1 MKRNAIARNLWI
13 AFFVLPGLSI
23 VVVFIVLPLFMSLF
37 NSLYEWR
44 STTRGA
50 YVAMENFRRIFA
62 QFPYQERFF
71 NALGNNVRWF
81 LVTMLV
87 QNVLG
92 LSFGYF
98 LSNGIP
104 GSKVFQRVFF
114 IPVLFSIVAVGFLWR
129 LYLNPNQGL
138 INVLL
143 RAVGLDGLARP
154 WLGEAEI
161 ATFVIIAVN
170 IWRWLG
176 FPTLVFYAA
185 INNVPSECIEAAHL
199 DGARETTV
207 FFRVILPLIVPAIT
221 IITVL
226 TMIGSLNVF
235 EQVYT
240 MAGLTGN
247 PFYATDTL
255 GTLFYRTAFGGVDT
269 GIPEIGVGSAI
280 GVVIYLLTLLVSLAA
295 MLGFRTREV
304 EL

>member
-1 MKRNAIARNLWI
+1 MKRNAIERSLWI
-13 AFFVLPGLSI
+13 AFFVVPGLSI
-23 VVVFIVLPLFMSLF
+23 VLVFIILPLFLSLF
-37 NSLYEWR
+37 NSLYEWQ
-44 STTRGA
+44 STARGA
-50 YVAMENFRRIFA
+50 YIGIENFRKIFS
-62 QFPYQERFF
+62 QYPYQERFF
-71 NALGNNVRWF
+71 NAIGNNVRWF
-81 LVTMLV
+81 VVTMLV

-92 LSFGYF
+92 LFFGYF

-104 GSKVFQRVFF
+104 GSKVYQRVFF

-138 INVLL
+138 VNFLL
-143 RAVGLDGLARP
+143 RAVGFDSLARP

-185 INNVPSECIEAAHL
+185 INNVPKECLEAAYL
-199 DGARETTV
+199 DGASEVKV
-207 FFRVILPLIVPAIT
+207 FFRVIVPLIVPAMM

-240 MAGLTGN
+240 MAGLTGS
-247 PFYATDTL
+247 PFYSTDTL

-280 GVVIYLLTLLVSLAA
+280 GVVIYALTFLFSLASI
-295 MLGFRTREV
+295 LGFRTKET

>member
-1 MKRNAIARNLWI
+1 MNRSLSNRNMWI
-13 AFFVLPGLSI
+13 AFFVTPGLII
-23 VVVFIVLPLFMSLF
+23 VMLFIIAPLFLSLF
-37 NSLYEWR
+37 NSLYQWQ
-44 STTRGA
+44 STARQAYSGA
-50 YVAMENFRRIFA
+50 ANFRKIF
-62 QFPYQERFF
+62 FEYPYSERFF

-81 LVTMLV
+81 VVTMLV

-92 LSFGYF
+92 LLFGYF
-98 LSNGIP
+98 LSHNLP
-104 GSKVFQRVFF
+104 GSKAYQRIFF

-138 INVLL
+138 VNQFL
-143 RAVGLDGLARP
+143 RTVGLSDWAKP
-154 WLGEAEI
+154 WLGQAAS
-161 ATFVIIAVN
+161 ATYVIIAVN

-185 INNVPSECIEAAHL
+185 INNVPQDCIEAAYL
-199 DGARETTV
+199 DGAKERTV
-207 FFRVILPLIVPAIT
+207 FFRVIVPLVVPAIM

-240 MAGLTGN
+240 MAGLTGG
-247 PFYATDTL
+247 PYYSTDTL

-280 GVVIYLLTLLVSLAA
+280 GVVIYLLTFIFSLLAIV
-295 MLGFRTREV
+295 GFRSRETA
-304 EL
+304 L